1 MLRYADE
8 GHLARDWSEMTR
20 DIKSISTAAP
30 RAATY
35 VNKLK
40 VTAMRIFLLYSMPFI
55 FFAIYRPGV
64 LFLSTKNISRGVP
77 LLLIII

>member
-40 VTAMRIFLLYSMPFI
+40 VTAMCIFLLFLPFI
-55 FFAIYRPGV
+55 FFCYLAKIRLAKICPVQTWGSVFKY
-64 LFLSTKNISRGVP
+64 
-77 LLLIII
+77 

>member
-40 VTAMRIFLLYSMPFI
+40 VTAMCIFLLYSMPFI
-55 FFAIYRPGV
+55 FFCYLAKIKSAKICPV
-64 LFLSTKNISRGVP
+64 QTCSVFNC
-77 LLLIII
+77 